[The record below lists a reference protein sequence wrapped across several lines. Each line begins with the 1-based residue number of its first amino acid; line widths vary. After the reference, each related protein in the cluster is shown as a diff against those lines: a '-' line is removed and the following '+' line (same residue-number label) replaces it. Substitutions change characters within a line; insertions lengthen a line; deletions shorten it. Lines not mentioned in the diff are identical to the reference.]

1 MSHPDIQQV
10 VQQVSRGQDLSIVEM
25 AETINLIMQ
34 GDCEASDI
42 AGFLL
47 ALRKKGE
54 TVDEVAGAAQAM
66 RSQMQT
72 IQSSRND
79 LLDTCGTGGDGSN
92 TFNVSTAAAI
102 VTAAAGVPVAKHGN
116 RSISSKS
123 GSADVLLELGVNVN
137 ASLKTVE
144 NCLDQLGIC
153 FCFAPLAH
161 PAMKHVAVVRK
172 ELGVPTI
179 FNILGPLCNP
189 AGAPFQLLGVGR
201 PALRSLMAN
210 ALQKLGTQRAIV
222 VCGEDG
228 LDEVTLTGN
237 TLVTEVSGSQTREL
251 KWSPQVFNLEM
262 ASTQTMT
269 VDGPEASAKMIRH
282 VLLGNP
288 GPARDI
294 VVLNAAA
301 ALWVVG
307 RSDETT
313 ECARL
318 AAEAID
324 NGQANDLLTRLAEMS
339 HRE

>member
-1 MSHPDIQQV
+1 MD
-10 VQQVSRGQDLSIVEM
+10 EM
-25 AETINLIMQ
+25 ATTIGLIMQ
-34 GDCEASDI
+34 GGCDPSDI
-42 AGFLL
+42 ANLLL
-47 ALRKKGE
+47 ALRDKGE
-54 TVDEVAGAAQAM
+54 AVDEVAGAALAM
-66 RSQMQT
+66 RSQMRT
-72 IQSSRND
+72 IRSQRND

-116 RSISSKS
+116 RSFSSKT
-123 GSADVLLELGVNVN
+123 GSADVLAELGVNVN
-137 ASLKTVE
+137 ASLETVQR
-144 NCLDQLGIC
+144 CLDQLGIC

-161 PAMKHVAVVRK
+161 PAMKHVAAVRK

-201 PALRSLMAN
+201 PALRGLLA
-210 ALQKLGTQRAIV
+210 AVLQKLGTRRAIV

-237 TLVTEVSGSQTREL
+237 TWVTEVGGPQPREL
-251 KWSPQVFNLEM
+251 TWSPETFGLGV
-262 ASTQTMT
+262 ASTQTMI
-269 VDGPEASAKMIRH
+269 VDGPKASATMIRH
-282 VLLGNP
+282 IFAGNR

-301 ALWVVG
+301 ALWLV
-307 RSDETT
+307 RTSESTI

-318 AAEAID
+318 AADAID
-324 NGQANDLLTRLAEMS
+324 SGRASELLARLAELS
-339 HRE
+339 HLE